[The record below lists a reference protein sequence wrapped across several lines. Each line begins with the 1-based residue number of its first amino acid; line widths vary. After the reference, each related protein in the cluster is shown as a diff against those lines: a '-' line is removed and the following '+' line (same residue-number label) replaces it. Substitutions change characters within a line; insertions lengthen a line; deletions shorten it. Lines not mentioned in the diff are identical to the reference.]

1 VQSISLSELDR
12 IDTIFRLD
20 SDLIAVTDFAGSFII
35 FSQVLVSKSALLNH
49 PHNSRIAGFS
59 HSQLDRLLISF
70 DTLGVVNSFSI
81 EIQTELKIVWKSTN

>member
-12 IDTIFRLD
+12 IDTLFRLD
-20 SDLIAVTDFAGSFII
+20 SDLIAITDLAGSFII
-35 FSQVLVSKSALLNH
+35 FSQVLVSKSALLTH
-49 PHNSRIAGFS
+49 SHNSRITGFS

-81 EIQTELKIVWKSTN
+81 ESQTELKIVWKSTN